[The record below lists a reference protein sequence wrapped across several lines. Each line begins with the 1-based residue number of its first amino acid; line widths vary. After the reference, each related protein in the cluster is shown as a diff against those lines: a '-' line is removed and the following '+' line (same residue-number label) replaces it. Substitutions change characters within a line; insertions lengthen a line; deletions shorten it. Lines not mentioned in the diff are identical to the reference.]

1 MKVGDL
7 VNYTEGDASSLQGLI
22 IGGPKRDFLEHYNNN
37 NPQWE
42 VFWMDL
48 RNNDGSIKI
57 GWWDEFRLEV
67 ISEGR

>member
-7 VNYTEGDASSLQGLI
+7 VNYFEGRTSERIQGLI
-22 IGGPKRDFLEHYNNN
+22 VDGPKRDFLEHYGD

-42 VFWMDL
+42 VFWMDQ
-48 RNNDGSIKI
+48 RNDDGSIKI

-67 ISEGR
+67 ISVA

>member
-7 VNYTEGDASSLQGLI
+7 VNYTEGDTSGFQGLI

-42 VFWMDL
+42 VFWMDQH
-48 RNNDGSIKI
+48 NNNESIKI

-67 ISEGR
+67 ISESG

>member
-1 MKVGDL
+1 MKLGDL
-7 VNYTEGDASSLQGLI
+7 VNYTEGDTSGFQGLI
-22 IGGPKRDFLEHYNNN
+22 IGGPKRDFLKHYSD

-48 RNNDGSIKI
+48 CNDGGSIKI

-67 ISEGR
+67 ISESR